1 MVRRIEALADAIA
14 RLNQAWTPEAD
25 AYQLRNPLL
34 IKSFARPGKHETD
47 DKGRRIFESF
57 LSGYK
62 ASLFD
67 LDLKLR
73 GKSRAGLTTESTLE
87 NLLGV
92 YGIDSIAATDNIVA
106 FVRRALK
113 DQSITKRTSVTFFV
127 EKESS
132 HA

>member
-1 MVRRIEALADAIA
+1 MVRRSEALLDAIA
-14 RLNQAWTPEAD
+14 RLNGILNPESPC
-25 AYQLRNPLL
+25 YQIRNPLM
-34 IKSFARPGKHETD
+34 IKSYARPGKHSTD
-47 DKGRRIFESF
+47 EQGHRIFESF

-62 ASLFD
+62 ACLFD
-67 LDLKLR
+67 IDFKLR
-73 GKSRAGLTTESTLE
+73 GRSRAGLTTESTLE

-106 FVRRALK
+106 FIRRALK
-113 DQSITKRTSVTFFV
+113 DQSLTKRTSVTFFV

>member
-1 MVRRIEALADAIA
+1 MIRRIEALADAIA
-14 RLNQAWTPEAD
+14 RLNNAWTPESD

-34 IKSFARPGKHETD
+34 IKSFARPGKHNTD

-62 ASLFD
+62 AGLFD

-73 GKSRAGLTTESTLE
+73 GRSRAGLTTESTLE

-92 YGIDSIAATDNIVA
+92 YGIDSIAAIDNVIA

-113 DQSITKRTSVTFFV
+113 DQSINKKTLVTFFV
-127 EKESS
+127 EKEQSN
-132 HA
+132 A